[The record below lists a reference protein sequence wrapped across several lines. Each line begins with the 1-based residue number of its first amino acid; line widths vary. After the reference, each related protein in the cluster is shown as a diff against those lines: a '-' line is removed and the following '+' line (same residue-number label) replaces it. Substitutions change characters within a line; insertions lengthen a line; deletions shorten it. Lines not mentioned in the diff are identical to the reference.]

1 MENTQLRFL
10 DFYFN
15 DNFISAQYDNHEKAI
30 AIMGFCDFP
39 DFEVCLDI
47 ETTEALIEHLQKLV
61 QKAKKEN
68 E

>member
-1 MENTQLRFL
+1 MEKTEYRFL

-15 DNFISAQYDNHEKAI
+15 GNFISAQYDNYEKAI
-30 AIMGFCDFP
+30 AIRGVCDFP

-47 ETTEALIEHLQKLV
+47 ETTEAFIEHLQELV

-68 E
+68 